1 MAASAGASAQLP
13 AMPLD
18 AWAETK
24 QTLHRFVQIV
34 GKVRLAESVR
44 RNHWWNVPFHVT
56 GQGITTRPM
65 GTDPV
70 FTVDFDFV
78 AHRLLVHTIDGR
90 TSSFSL
96 LDRSVADFYRDLFDA
111 LRAVGV
117 STSIRHPEPFD
128 LDDVTPFAQDT
139 AHATY
144 DPQWVTRYWQV
155 LTRVSLMLE
164 AFAARYSGKISPVH
178 HFWHT
183 LDLAVTRFSDRVV
196 DQPGEVDPVT
206 REAYSRE
213 VISCGFWFGDDTV
226 PAPAFY
232 AYAAPEPAGLADQP
246 LHPATAQ
253 WVPQG
258 SGHLAVLGYD
268 DARAA
273 ADPTATVLDFY
284 ESAYQAGARLA
295 GWDVDGLA
303 CPGGV
308 TDPHAS

>member
-1 MAASAGASAQLP
+1 MAASASASAQLP

-34 GKVRLAESVR
+34 GKIRLAASVR

-65 GTDPV
+65 GTDPI
-70 FTVDFDFV
+70 FTIDFDFV

-90 TSSFSL
+90 TASFSL
-96 LDRSVADFYRDLFDA
+96 LSRSVADFYRDLFDA
-111 LRAVGV
+111 LGAVGV
-117 STSIRHPEPFD
+117 STSIRHPWPFD
-128 LDDVTPFAQDT
+128 LSDVTPFAEDT

-144 DPQWVTRYWQV
+144 DAPWVTRYWQV
-155 LTRVSLMLE
+155 LTQVSLMLE
-164 AFAARYSGKISPVH
+164 AFAARYSGKTSPVH

-183 LDLAVTRFSDRVV
+183 LDLAVTRFSNRVV
-196 DQPGEVDPVT
+196 DQPGDVDPVT

-213 VISCGFWFGDDTV
+213 VISCGFWFGDDTI

-232 AYAAPEPAGLADQP
+232 AYTAPEPAGLADQP
-246 LHPATAQ
+246 LRPAPAQ

-268 DARAA
+268 DVRAA
-273 ADPTATVLDFY
+273 ADPTGTVLDFY

-308 TDPHAS
+308 TDPRTS